1 MTDPEGSSGRGVR
14 PLVALG
20 LATVTFIALLI
31 FALGMVSL
39 VLNAD
44 IVAAPGLGQLPGVF
58 ATTLT
63 TVVFA
68 LVLWLVLR
76 TRRPHYRGALVAG
89 AACYLAY
96 VAGIWVGVLV
106 ASAALATATEVAG
119 RIATTWFGLV
129 VALAGA
135 VSAWGGIA
143 LVRTRSDRPRWPW
156 EDEFDE

>member
-1 MTDPEGSSGRGVR
+1 VTEPEASSGGPVR

-44 IVAAPGLGQLPGVF
+44 IVEAPGLGQLPGVF

-63 TVVFA
+63 TGVFA

-76 TRRPHYRGALVAG
+76 TRRPHYRGALVTAVV
-89 AACYLAY
+89 CYLAY
-96 VAGIWVGVLV
+96 VAGIWLGVLV
-106 ASAALATATEVAG
+106 ASAKLATATEVAG

-129 VALAGA
+129 VALAAA